1 MMITISDSVRYI
13 GVDDRDI
20 DLFESQYIV
29 PNGISYNSYLIM
41 DEKVCLM
48 DTVDG
53 RKTGEWEKNL
63 VEELGGRSVDY
74 LVINHL
80 EPDHAGS
87 ILRAIEMFPDMILVG
102 NAKTFS
108 MLPQFF
114 DIDIT
119 GKTLVVKEGD
129 SLTLGTHTLSFLMA
143 PMVHWPEVM
152 VTYESSEKILFS
164 ADAFGKFGA
173 LDTDEDWA
181 CEARRYYFNI
191 VGKYGAPVQG
201 LLKKAA
207 ALDIAKIC
215 PLHGPILT
223 ENLEYYVNL
232 YNTWSSY
239 SPENKGVF
247 IAFASIHG
255 NTAKAA
261 EKLADIL
268 REKGEEKV
276 VVSDLAREDIA
287 ECVED
292 AFRYDRM
299 VLAASSYDGG
309 VFLPMHDFLT
319 HLKAKAYQ
327 KRTVGLVENGS
338 WGPSAVRT
346 MKGLLEQMPGVTVLE
361 QSVTIKSVMKDT
373 DIPALE
379 ALADAIIE
387 AGKLSRKNKEI
398 RYILDIA

>member
-1 MMITISDSVRYI
+1 MKVTISDAVKYI

-41 DEKVCLM
+41 DEKICLM

-53 RKTGEWEKNL
+53 RKTAEWEKNL
-63 VEELGGRSVDY
+63 LEELDGRKVDY
-74 LVINHL
+74 LVIQHL

-87 ILRAIEMFPDMILVG
+87 ILRAIELFPDMILVG

-114 DIDIT
+114 DVDIT

-129 SLTLGTHTLSFLMA
+129 TLALGSHTLNFVMA

-152 VTYESSEKILFS
+152 LTYESSEKILFA

-191 VGKYGAPVQG
+191 VGKYGAPVQT

-207 ALDIAKIC
+207 ALDIAVIC

-223 ENLEYYVNL
+223 ENLEYYIGL
-232 YNTWSSY
+232 YDMWSSY
-239 SPENKGVF
+239 KPENKGVF
-247 IAFASIHG
+247 IAYASIHG
-255 NTAKAA
+255 NTGKAA
-261 EKLADIL
+261 EKLGEIL
-268 REKGEEKV
+268 RAKGEEKV
-276 VVSDLAREDIA
+276 VVSDLVREDIA

-327 KRTVGLVENGS
+327 KRKVGILENGS
-338 WGPSAVRT
+338 WGPTAART
-346 MKGLLEQMPGVTVLE
+346 MKGLLEQMPNVTILE
-361 QSVTIKSVMKDT
+361 PSVTIKSVMKDS

-379 ALADAIIE
+379 ALADAVIE
-387 AGKLSRKNKEI
+387 AGKTE
-398 RYILDIA
+398 